1 MTRSQRADCILA
13 RLEATPAYVG
23 ASAAVSMFLGLT
35 VALFT
40 AKPARLG
47 ARLKRLADHGL
58 AAAGSAGGNP
68 RGG

>member
-1 MTRSQRADCILA
+1 
-13 RLEATPAYVG
+13 
-23 ASAAVSMFLGLT
+23 MFLGVT